1 MGFQVLSI
9 ALVSTKIEP
18 GFLLIFIFLSSRLFQ
33 VIAGNRTS
41 GVLLTMVRVDGGALT
56 LR

>member
-1 MGFQVLSI
+1 MGFHVLSI

-18 GFLLIFIFLSSRLFQ
+18 GFLLIFVFLSSRLFH

-41 GVLLTMVRVDGGALT
+41 GVLSTMVRVDGGALT

>member
-1 MGFQVLSI
+1 MGFHVLSI

-41 GVLLTMVRVDGGALT
+41 GGLSTMVRVDGGALT

>member
-1 MGFQVLSI
+1 MGFHVLSI

-41 GVLLTMVRVDGGALT
+41 GVLSTMVRVDGGALT

>member
-1 MGFQVLSI
+1 VGFQVLSI

-18 GFLLIFIFLSSRLFQ
+18 GFLLIFVFLSSRLFQ

-41 GVLLTMVRVDGGALT
+41 GVLSTMVRVDGGALT

>member
-1 MGFQVLSI
+1 MGFHVLSI
-9 ALVSTKIEP
+9 ARVSTKIEP

-41 GVLLTMVRVDGGALT
+41 GVLSTMVRVDGGALT

>member
-1 MGFQVLSI
+1 MGFHVLSI

-18 GFLLIFIFLSSRLFQ
+18 GFLLIFIFLSSRLFH

-41 GVLLTMVRVDGGALT
+41 GVLSTMVRVDGGALT

>member
-1 MGFQVLSI
+1 VGFHVLSI

-41 GVLLTMVRVDGGALT
+41 GVLSTMVRVDGGALT